1 MCGWL
6 GVMEVVP
13 KERERFKRREE
24 ASQRKRKRF
33 KRREEK
39 SLIIGL
45 HFGMGGIGK
54 KKERT
59 NKRGFVTT
67 RDWDMD
73 RDIFMVRDKLVLTVQ
88 IQNFYAGLVDDIYG
102 DFEEMEINQ
111 DYVRLGRLELCL

>member
-54 KKERT
+54 KKIGDEEYQLIQCLKKHSFTPITHHRPMLRG
-59 NKRGFVTT
+59 KREQ
-67 RDWDMD
+67 
-73 RDIFMVRDKLVLTVQ
+73 KLCKLMPV
-88 IQNFYAGLVDDIYG
+88 AAA
-102 DFEEMEINQ
+102 
-111 DYVRLGRLELCL
+111 CL